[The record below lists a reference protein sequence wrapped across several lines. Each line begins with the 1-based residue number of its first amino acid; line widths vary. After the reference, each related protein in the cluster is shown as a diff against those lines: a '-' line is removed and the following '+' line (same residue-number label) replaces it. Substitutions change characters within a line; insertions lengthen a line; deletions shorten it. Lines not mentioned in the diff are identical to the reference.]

1 MAKSIIQ
8 LVDELPEDNITV
20 KVLKALDFVAP
31 GEWNNVIGFDPT
43 ITHFTGETDPKIIQ
57 RIRDRA
63 AALYLDPAQG
73 YQGAVQF
80 YQAID
85 KADVAMGTA
94 ALANKVSEKLSF
106 LSFLGNLTPKAETT
120 QTIDLLLKIVVEVI
134 AFCKLNGIPQPN
146 PQLFANSLAKNYHN
160 AGLIRM
166 VALVC
171 IDGLL
176 PLGPNFLTKIHVIIQ
191 GINPGNIAG
200 NPLFSGIKDQIPGE
214 TTGDRLGFVHQCFS
228 AIEGWMNQL
237 IAKNGLTP
245 EGIFNHLGN
254 FIQMSDDNLDFV
266 AAFLDQT
273 TNYYEHTGIQTV
285 AQRLVLEAYESLQ
298 AEGEVLRNDDL
309 DNEDLRGEGEIEF
322 SIGDMVEVWDK
333 KEEDWYEATI
343 RKFKVK
349 KDKRRY
355 YVHYVGSGSSEDEW
369 IKEKNVRAGNFEK
382 ADDNGY
388 AVGQKVKVWD
398 DDEEEWYTARIQK
411 IDGAQ
416 YRVHYLDEDDL
427 NDEWVN
433 LDEIC

>member
-31 GEWNNVIGFDPT
+31 GEWNNLIGFDAT
-43 ITHFTGETDPKIIQ
+43 IAHFTGETDPKTLQ

-63 AALYLDPAQG
+63 AALYLDPTKG
-73 YQGAVQF
+73 YQGAVQL

-120 QTIDLLLKIVVEVI
+120 QTIDLLLKIAVEVI

-200 NPLFSGIKDQIPGE
+200 NPVFSGIKDQIPGK
-214 TTGDRLGFVHQCFS
+214 TIGDRLGFVNQCFS

-237 IAKNGLTP
+237 IAKTGITP

-254 FIQMSDDNLDFV
+254 FIQMADDNLDFV

-285 AQRLVLEAYESLQ
+285 AQRLILEAYKSLQ
-298 AEGEVLRNDDL
+298 ADGEVLRN
-309 DNEDLRGEGEIEF
+309 EDPDHEDFRGERAIEF
-322 SIGDMVEVWDK
+322 SIGDTVEVWDK

-343 RKFKVK
+343 RKVKVK
-349 KDKRRY
+349 KDKPRY
-355 YVHYVGSGSSEDEW
+355 YVHYVGYGASEDEW
-369 IKEKNVRAGNFEK
+369 IKEKNVRAGNFEE

-398 DDEEEWYTARIQK
+398 DDDEEWYTARIQK
-411 IDGAQ
+411 IDGNQ
-416 YRVHYLDEDDL
+416 YRVHYLDEDDFD
-427 NDEWVN
+427 DEWVD